1 MIVLEA
7 DGFLRVIHYPAREK
21 DGAVKQFIAEVNDQ
35 AHVGT
40 GRFGPGNF
48 VDTFADANDVS
59 LLIFHPTIRDD
70 TAVNTIIQGGAVFN
84 VNFVVPA
91 IIVGINQMFADK
103 TAQVMFV
110 ECAHNLFSSVC

>member
-1 MIVLEA
+1 M
-7 DGFLRVIHYPAREK
+7 
-21 DGAVKQFIAEVNDQ
+21 KQFIAEVNDQ

-48 VDTFADANDVS
+48 VNAFADANDVS

-91 IIVGINQMFADK
+91 IIVGIYKMFADE
-103 TAQVMFV
+103 A
-110 ECAHNLFSSVC
+110 A

>member
-21 DGAVKQFIAEVNDQ
+21 DGAVKQFVAEVNDQ

-48 VDTFADANDVS
+48 VDAFTNANDVS

-70 TAVNTIIQGGAVFN
+70 AAVNAVIQSGGVF
-84 VNFVVPA
+84 
-91 IIVGINQMFADK
+91 
-103 TAQVMFV
+103 T
-110 ECAHNLFSSVC
+110 